1 MKMSLKEGEAYA
13 ALRDAVASQIQEMK
27 ALCPSHHSIVM
38 ICDVI
43 VMSTVYACIV
53 LVKPSWC
60 PLLSNLV
67 AVRIGSKV
75 CLESQEARERERQWL
90 KHQTT
95 GELDENRL
103 VVSWCDKWKGLN
115 EKPSFLHDDQKD
127 FQFEL
132 CVLHFHNLARFLQNL
147 SL

>member
-53 LVKPSWC
+53 VVKPSWC

-67 AVRIGSKV
+67 ALRM
-75 CLESQEARERERQWL
+75 ARRFAWRAKKL
-90 KHQTT
+90 VN
-95 GELDENRL
+95 EN
-103 VVSWCDKWKGLN
+103 VSG
-115 EKPSFLHDDQKD
+115 
-127 FQFEL
+127 
-132 CVLHFHNLARFLQNL
+132 
-147 SL
+147 